1 MGRALDSGYVTFL
14 DLKSGK
20 VSVRD
25 FFEVLRI
32 LDWNR
37 YAEARARALSR
48 AEE

>member
-1 MGRALDSGYVTFL
+1 MTFL

-25 FFEVLRI
+25 FFEILRI

-37 YAEARARALSR
+37 YADARARVLAR